1 MRRLTPACRLALLA
15 VFLAIPV
22 LSGCANIAEEYVAA
36 DLATYQAR
44 APHAIAAVRAD
55 QALTDEQKESAL
67 DTFRSWRIRIIRAG
81 KKDVPDLV
89 DGVR

>member
-1 MRRLTPACRLALLA
+1 MNRLTAAARLALLA

-22 LSGCANIAEEYVAA
+22 LSGCANISEEYVAA

-55 QALTDEQKESAL
+55 VTLTDEARESAL
-67 DTFRSWRIRIIRAG
+67 DTFRSWRMRMMRAG
-81 KKDVPDLV
+81 RKDVPDLV